1 MSAPVTSPDMCL
13 PGGALQEGSPKEFV
27 IICIYTQIQI
37 CKRHAQTDSV
47 SVDGTSCST
56 ILEVVGLILAK
67 GSHFVDNVMLKKMC
81 HLLALGLTAAIKVPL
96 MLIPSD
102 TRRSQI

>member
-27 IICIYTQIQI
+27 IICIYTQIQN
-37 CKRHAQTDSV
+37 CKRHAQTDSRL
-47 SVDGTSCST
+47 TSCST

-67 GSHFVDNVMLKKMC
+67 GSRFVDNVMLKKNVSPFSVRTNC
-81 HLLALGLTAAIKVPL
+81 
-96 MLIPSD
+96 SD
-102 TRRSQI
+102 